1 MNLAKIKE
9 YLTKDIIVIFITN
22 LLTDVSCV
30 MEIGYILCL
39 LFISLSDLERFA
51 LPLFLILNLIFF
63 LHFITLPILY
73 SFMAKFSKNEIVQKF
88 INKLRTSNKFK
99 LQILGY
105 SLFATLLNE
114 IVYEIITPPYP
125 KKFVNF
131 LLGLFD
137 ISRFISW
144 TLFFGL
150 FGSYLVLYLYW
161 YIEDKAKAYISKP
174 NTLFS
179 KFVVL
184 SKLLR

>member
-1 MNLAKIKE
+1 MNLAKIKR
-9 YLTKDIIVIFITN
+9 YLTKDIIIIFIIN

-30 MEIGYILCL
+30 MEIGYILCV
-39 LFISLSDLERFA
+39 LFSHCDLERFA

-63 LHFITLPILY
+63 LHFLTLPILY
-73 SFMAKFSKNEIVQKF
+73 FFMARFSKNEIVKIF
-88 INKLRTSNKFK
+88 IKNLRTSNKFK

-105 SLFATLLNE
+105 SLLVTLLNE
-114 IVYEIITPPYP
+114 IIYEIINPPFP
-125 KKFVNF
+125 ITFVNF

>member
-1 MNLAKIKE
+1 MEIKK

-30 MEIGYILCL
+30 MSIGYILCM
-39 LFISLSDLERFA
+39 LFSHSDLERFA

-73 SFMAKFSKNEIVQKF
+73 FFMAKFSKNEIVQKF

-105 SLFATLLNE
+105 SLFATLLNR
-114 IVYEIITPPYP
+114 IIYYSI
-125 KKFVNF
+125 FERYNNF
-131 LLGLFD
+131 LLSVFD
-137 ISRFISW
+137 IIS
-144 TLFFGL
+144 FVVSAVVDGL
-150 FGSYLVLYLYW
+150 LGSYLVLYLYW
-161 YIEDKAKAYISKP
+161 YIEDKAKSYISKQ
-174 NTLFS
+174 NTLLS